1 MTNGMTIEK
10 AKLYEAHRLP
20 YAPEAVED
28 LLAHIGQV
36 QVVADVGA
44 GTGQLA
50 RLFAGRCSTLYAV
63 EPDPAMR
70 QVAQASLAAFPTIKI
85 VSGSAEETTLAANSV
100 DLIVIGN
107 AFHRFRPEACAE
119 LRRILKETG
128 WMALF
133 AYRFTNQAFAEMLF
147 SKLAALSTM
156 RGKMEK
162 SWHRTPVEALFG
174 AAHIRTYRY
183 PQSHTEEWA
192 DFFGAACAGI
202 EAPEPDDSEFAPFEA
217 LNREVFDTFAVN
229 GKIRIDY
236 ETEASFGRP

>member
-20 YAPEAVED
+20 YAPESVDD
-28 LLAHIGQV
+28 LLGYIGQV
-36 QVVADVGA
+36 QLVADVGA

-70 QVAQASLAAFPTIKI
+70 QVAQVSLAAFPTIKI
-85 VSGSAEETTLAANSV
+85 VSGSAEQTTLADNSI

-107 AFHRFRPEACAE
+107 AFHRFRPEARTE

-128 WMALF
+128 WIALF

-156 RGKMEK
+156 RAKRER
-162 SWHRTPVEALFG
+162 SWHRTPVE
-174 AAHIRTYRY
+174 
-183 PQSHTEEWA
+183 S
-192 DFFGAACAGI
+192 
-202 EAPEPDDSEFAPFEA
+202 

-236 ETEASFGRP
+236 ETEVSFGRP